1 MLTKVDHIAF
11 VVKNLDR
18 QIEFYRDILGLEF
31 ILRRIWDEDY
41 VRQMVGIP
49 EAVLDIA
56 LFKLPGED
64 GSPLSEDGSLTPG
77 KGDTMLELIEYIK
90 PKGATTDE
98 RPNTPGNAHIAF
110 LVTNIDSVID
120 RLRKANAVFISEPLQ
135 ASAGPNKGRKVVY
148 VRDPDGI
155 IIQLMQG

>member
-18 QIEFYRDILGLEF
+18 EIEFYRDILGLEF

-56 LFKLPGED
+56 LFKLPG
-64 GSPLSEDGSLTPG
+64 
-77 KGDTMLELIEYIK
+77 
-90 PKGATTDE
+90 
-98 RPNTPGNAHIAF
+98 
-110 LVTNIDSVID
+110 
-120 RLRKANAVFISEPLQ
+120 
-135 ASAGPNKGRKVVY
+135 
-148 VRDPDGI
+148 
-155 IIQLMQG
+155 

>member
-1 MLTKVDHIAF
+1 MLKKVDHIAF
-11 VVKNLDR
+11 VVKNLE
-18 QIEFYRDILGLEF
+18 QEIEFYRDVLGLEF

-49 EAVLDIA
+49 DAILDIA
-56 LFKLPGED
+56 LFKLPGEE
-64 GSPLSEDGSLTPG
+64 GSPLSKDGSFTPG
-77 KGDTMLELIEYIK
+77 KGDTMLELIEYKK
-90 PKGATTDE
+90 PKGTPADE
-98 RPNTPGNAHIAF
+98 SPNTPGNAHIAF
-110 LVTNIDSVID
+110 LVTDIDSIID
-120 RLRKANAVFISEPLQ
+120 NLRQANATFISEPLQ

>member
-11 VVKNLDR
+11 VVKNLER
-18 QIEFYRDILGLEF
+18 EIQFYRDVLGLEL

-49 EAVLDIA
+49 EAILDIA

-77 KGDTMLELIEYIK
+77 KGDAMLELIEYIQ

>member
-18 QIEFYRDILGLEF
+18 EIEFYRDILGLEF

-49 EAVLDIA
+49 EAILDIA

-77 KGDTMLELIEYIK
+77 KGDAMLELIEYIQ
-90 PKGATTDE
+90 PKGTPTDE

-110 LVTNIDSVID
+110 LVADIDSVID
-120 RLRKANAVFISEPLQ
+120 RLRKANTAFISDPLQ
-135 ASAGPNKGRKVVY
+135 ASAGPNKGRTVVY